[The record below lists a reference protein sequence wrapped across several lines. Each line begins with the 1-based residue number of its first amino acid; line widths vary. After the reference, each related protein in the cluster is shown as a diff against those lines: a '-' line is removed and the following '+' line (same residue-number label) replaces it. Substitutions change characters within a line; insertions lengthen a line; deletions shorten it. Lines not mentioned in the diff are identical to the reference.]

1 MVMRN
6 RRMTVA
12 LASASATAGLALVA
26 GALLLGHA
34 GVPAPANDPT
44 QRGAAIF
51 ATPLTPDTGLGPL
64 YNGTACIDCH
74 ASPAPGGMGKDGLS
88 TVLRVGQL
96 TDGGFDPLVGQGGPV
111 ARAHS
116 VTELGASCDLM
127 PGIPPEANVT
137 SVRNAPSLFGDG
149 LIDTIPDEAIVAGAV
164 AREDG
169 VQGRVNLVNGRV
181 GRFGW
186 KADTVT
192 LQQFVADAFRNEH
205 GVTNPGAPE
214 DHLPALRNAAGP
226 CAGES
231 SGLKDDGSRVSA
243 VAAYVGSL
251 PAPQPASVQPAGEA
265 VFEQIGCASCHT
277 PSLSGVPLYS
287 DLLLHDMGRTLD
299 DKVVQADARGQD
311 WRTTPLW
318 GLGSRQ
324 RFLHDGRA
332 RTIQAAITAHS
343 GEADPAVTRFRALSP
358 DDRQAL
364 LAFLSE
370 L

>member
-1 MVMRN
+1 MRN
-6 RRMTVA
+6 RRITVT
-12 LASASATAGLALVA
+12 LASVSAAAGLALL
-26 GALLLGHA
+26 GRTLLGFDQQFA
-34 GVPAPANDPT
+34 QTANDPAP
-44 QRGAAIF
+44 RGAAIF
-51 ATPLTPDTGLGPL
+51 ATPLTPETGLGPL
-64 YNGTACIDCH
+64 YNGRACIDCH

-96 TDGGFDPLVGQGGPV
+96 TDGGFNPLVAQGGPV

-116 VTELGASCDLM
+116 VSELGTSCDLL

-137 SVRNAPSLFGDG
+137 SVRNAPGLFGDG
-149 LIDTIPDEAIVAGAV
+149 LIDTIPDEVIVAGAV
-164 AREDG
+164 PRGDG
-169 VQGRVNLVNGRV
+169 VNGRVNLVNGRV

-186 KADTVT
+186 KADTAT
-192 LQQFVADAFRNEH
+192 LDQFVADAFRNEH

-214 DHLPALRNAAGP
+214 AHLPARGGSGP

-231 SGLKDDGSRVSA
+231 PSLKDNGSRVA
-243 VAAYVGSL
+243 ALAAYVGSL
-251 PAPQPASVQPAGEA
+251 PAPQPGSVQPAGEA
-265 VFEQIGCASCHT
+265 VFEQIGCALCHT
-277 PSLSGVPLYS
+277 PSLNGVSLYS

-318 GLGSRQ
+318 GLGSRP

-343 GEADPAVTRFRALSP
+343 GEADPAVERFRALSP

-364 LAFLSE
+364 LAFLSG

>member
-1 MVMRN
+1 MRS
-6 RRMTVA
+6 RRLVVV
-12 LASASATAGLALVA
+12 LASASAAAGLALL
-26 GALLLGHA
+26 GRTLLGFDQRFA
-34 GVPAPANDPT
+34 QTASDPT

-64 YNGTACIDCH
+64 YNGRACIDCH

-96 TDGGFDPLVGQGGPV
+96 TDGEFDPLVGQGGPV

-116 VTELGASCDLM
+116 VTELGAACDLM

-149 LIDTIPDEAIVAGAV
+149 LIDAIPDEVIVAGAV
-164 AREDG
+164 PQGDG
-169 VQGRVNLVNGRV
+169 VQGRVNLISGRV

-186 KADTVT
+186 KADTAT
-192 LQQFVADAFRNEH
+192 LEQFVADAFRNEH

-214 DHLPALRNAAGP
+214 THLPAARSGSAR

-231 SGLKDDGSRVSA
+231 SSLKDDGSRVSA

-251 PAPQPASVQPAGEA
+251 PAPQAGAVQPAGEA
-265 VFEQIGCASCHT
+265 VFEQTGCASCHT
-277 PSLSGVPLYS
+277 PSLNGVPLYS

-332 RTIQAAITAHS
+332 RTIQAAIIAHS
-343 GEADPAVTRFRALSP
+343 GEADPIIDRFRALTP

-364 LAFLSE
+364 LDFLGG

>member
-1 MVMRN
+1 MFN
-6 RRMTVA
+6 RRVTVA
-12 LASASATAGLALVA
+12 LAGVSAAAGLALL
-26 GALLLGHA
+26 GRTLLGFDQPLA
-34 GVPAPANDPT
+34 QTANDPA

-51 ATPLTPDTGLGPL
+51 ATALTPETGLGPL

-74 ASPAPGGMGKDGLS
+74 ASPTPGGMGKDGLS

-96 TDGGFDPLVGQGGPV
+96 TDSGFDPLVGQGGPV

-116 VTELGASCDLM
+116 VSELGAACDLV

-137 SVRNAPSLFGDG
+137 SVRNAPALFGDG
-149 LIDTIPDEAIVAGAV
+149 LIDTIPDEVIIAGAV
-164 AREDG
+164 PRGDG
-169 VQGRVNLVNGRV
+169 VQGHVNLVKGRV

-192 LQQFVADAFRNEH
+192 LEQFVADAFRNEH

-214 DHLPALRNAAGP
+214 AHLPPVRSGSGP

-231 SGLKDDGSRVSA
+231 TSLKDDGSRVSA
-243 VAAYVGSL
+243 LAAYVGSL
-251 PAPQPASVQPAGEA
+251 PAPQPAAAQPAGQA

-277 PSLSGVPLYS
+277 PSLNGVPLYS
-287 DLLLHDMGRTLD
+287 DLLLHEMGRTLD
-299 DKVVQADARGQD
+299 DKVVQTDARGQD

-318 GLGSRQ
+318 GLSSRQ

-332 RTIQAAITAHS
+332 RTIQAAITAHG
-343 GEADPAVTRFRALSP
+343 GEADPAIQNFRALTP

-364 LAFLSE
+364 MAFLGG

>member
-1 MVMRN
+1 MRN
-6 RRMTVA
+6 RRVA
-12 LASASATAGLALVA
+12 VVLASVSATAGLALL
-26 GALLLGHA
+26 GRTLLGFDQQFAPTA
-34 GVPAPANDPT
+34 GDPV
-44 QRGAAIF
+44 QSGAAIF
-51 ATPLTPDTGLGPL
+51 ATPLTPETGLGPL
-64 YNGTACIDCH
+64 YNGRACIDCH

-96 TDGGFDPLVGQGGPV
+96 TDGGFDPLVAQGGPV

-116 VTELGASCDLM
+116 VTELGAACDLM

-149 LIDTIPDEAIVAGAV
+149 LIDTIPDEVIAAGAV
-164 AREDG
+164 PRDDG

-186 KADTVT
+186 KADTAT
-192 LQQFVADAFRNEH
+192 LEQFVADAFRNEH

-214 DHLPALRNAAGP
+214 AHLPSARGGSEP

-231 SGLKDDGSRVSA
+231 SSLKDDGSRVSA
-243 VAAYVGSL
+243 LAAYVGSL
-251 PAPQPASVQPAGEA
+251 PSPQLAAVQPAGEA

-277 PSLSGVPLYS
+277 PSLNGVPLYS

-318 GLGSRQ
+318 GLGSRP

-332 RTIQAAITAHS
+332 RTIQAAVTAHG
-343 GEADPAVTRFRALSP
+343 GEADPAVTRFQALSP

-364 LAFLSE
+364 LSFLSA